1 MRKYIRINGKDKW
14 FWLESD
20 KQTAVFGPC
29 GNILGSAIH
38 RMNKSRY
45 KIYIIWTCGAT
56 ENDFPRHRRSHGL
69 VTKTIRLRGAVNRNS
84 IARRNLDFPR
94 RCGKRQR
101 QKNMKIFKKVLR
113 ILLVLLIAAIIGY
126 FVFTGCEV

>member
-1 MRKYIRINGKDKW
+1 MRKYIRINDKNKW

-56 ENDFPRHRRSHGL
+56 EMIFNGIGEAMDWLQKQYDF
-69 VTKTIRLRGAVNRNS
+69 
-84 IARRNLDFPR
+84 
-94 RCGKRQR
+94 
-101 QKNMKIFKKVLR
+101 
-113 ILLVLLIAAIIGY
+113 
-126 FVFTGCEV
+126 EVQ

>member
-56 ENDFPRHRRSHGL
+56 EMIFHGIGEAMDWL
-69 VTKTIRLRGAVNRNS
+69 
-84 IARRNLDFPR
+84 
-94 RCGKRQR
+94 
-101 QKNMKIFKKVLR
+101 QKQYYYE
-113 ILLVLLIAAIIGY
+113 GQ
-126 FVFTGCEV
+126 